1 MSLAAPSDR
10 TARSAAVLA
19 AVGFSLLAAFQA
31 ALAAGVP
38 WGHAA
43 WGGESAQLSTG
54 QQVASAVAA
63 AVYAGAA
70 LTVLARAGV
79 IWPSRTNAALVSWGT
94 WFLAFAMALGA
105 VPNFA
110 SQSRW
115 ENVVLGPLALALAAL
130 CTVVARS
137 AAAGRPP
144 ARTGAQVRS
153 APRPSRSS
161 R

>member
-31 ALAAGVP
+31 TLAAGVP

-43 WGGESAQLSTG
+43 WGGETAQLSTG

-63 AVYAGAA
+63 VVDVLAA
-70 LTVLARAGV
+70 LTVLSRAGV
-79 IWPSRTNAALVSWGT
+79 IRPSRVNAALVHRGT
-94 WFLAFAMALGA
+94 WFFAVAMALGA

-130 CTVVARS
+130 CTVVASS
-137 AAAGRPP
+137 AAADGPHG
-144 ARTGAQVRS
+144 RTGAQVRS

-161 R
+161 H